1 MNKKYQVFRETLK
14 QVIQNSGLDIG
25 VAYFI
30 LKDVFSEIET
40 LYYAQLNKECLEE
53 AKKINANSK
62 DNSGKENTRNKNR

>member
-53 AKKINANSK
+53 AKKINTNSK
-62 DNSGKENTRNKNR
+62 NNNRKQNIQTK

>member
-53 AKKINANSK
+53 AKKINTNSK
-62 DNSGKENTRNKNR
+62 NNNRKQNIQPK

>member
-1 MNKKYQVFRETLK
+1 MNKKYQIFREALK

-30 LKDVFSEIET
+30 LKDVFSEIES

-53 AKKINANSK
+53 AKKINTTNENNK
-62 DNSGKENTRNKNR
+62 RKQNTRNKNQ

>member
-30 LKDVFSEIET
+30 LKDVF
-40 LYYAQLNKECLEE
+40 
-53 AKKINANSK
+53 
-62 DNSGKENTRNKNR
+62 

>member
-53 AKKINANSK
+53 AKKINTNSK
-62 DNSGKENTRNKNR
+62 NNNQKQNMKTK

>member
-53 AKKINANSK
+53 AKKINTNSK
-62 DNSGKENTRNKNR
+62 NNNRKQNI

>member
-30 LKDVFSEIET
+30 LKDVFSEIKT

-53 AKKINANSK
+53 AKKINTNSK
-62 DNSGKENTRNKNR
+62 NNNRKQNIQTK

>member
-53 AKKINANSK
+53 AKKINTNSK
-62 DNSGKENTRNKNR
+62 NNNRKQNVQTK

>member
-1 MNKKYQVFRETLK
+1 MNKKYQIFRETLK

-53 AKKINANSK
+53 AKKINTNSK
-62 DNSGKENTRNKNR
+62 NNNRKQNVQTK

>member
-53 AKKINANSK
+53 AKF
-62 DNSGKENTRNKNR
+62 